1 MTDFHTLPVD
11 DAVTW
16 IRAWTDHAWPMTLPQ
31 AFAIG
36 GHLGWV
42 QSSREPRFFTT
53 KLSITGKEDAII
65 FDSNEFGIKGVR
77 FHLSSVYSLGN
88 NNEVTQAS
96 HEAYSQ
102 YIAALERLWGPGKVI
117 SADRISR
124 IRWTF
129 SNRMSTSISGL
140 SGLIS
145 VTIDSPWR
153 TQLKEDYDRIVGDD
167 D

>member
-65 FDSNEFGIKGVR
+65 FESNEFGIKGVR
-77 FHLSSVYSLGN
+77 FNLSSVYSLGYN
-88 NNEVTQAS
+88 HEVAQAS
-96 HEAYSQ
+96 RAAYSQ
-102 YIAALERLWGPGKVI
+102 YIAALKQVWGPGENLSDDEI
-117 SADRISR
+117 SW

-129 SNRMSTSISGL
+129 PNKMSISV
-140 SGLIS
+140 SGLNGLIN